1 MSRSRTL
8 AWTFVVSS
16 LAAFMVSLD
25 NLVVTTALP
34 SIRTE
39 LGASLEDLEWTVNAY
54 TLTFGVLLLTGATLG
69 ERFGRRRILSIGL
82 TIFTLSSAAAAVAGT
97 ATELVAARAIQGV
110 GAALIL
116 PLTLTILSAAV
127 PAERRGAA
135 LGIWGA
141 VTGLAIAAGPL
152 VGGAV
157 VEGWNWQ
164 WIFWINVPIGL
175 VLIPI
180 TLLRLESAHH
190 GHSGSLDIPG
200 LALISGGLF
209 GIVLGLIRGN
219 ADGWTSP
226 FILGCLALG
235 ALMVVAF
242 VAWERRAAEPML
254 PMHLFKS
261 RAFSAAN
268 GSSLLFSFGMFGSI
282 FLLAQYL
289 QAVQGSSP
297 LEAGLKTLP
306 WTAAPLLVA
315 PIAGPLSDRI
325 GSRPLL
331 ITGLTMQAIGLAWLA
346 TQMSVTGSYAELVPA
361 FIVCGVGMALFFVPV
376 ANAVLG
382 SVPAR
387 LEGVASGTNNAI
399 REIGGVLGVAVL
411 AAVFSSNGSY
421 ESPQAFVDGT
431 QPAVMVGAVVVAVGA
446 VITLLIP
453 RRRVPQQALALDQGS
468 LVGAVA

>member
-1 MSRSRTL
+1 MTRSRTL
-8 AWTFVVSS
+8 AWTFLVSS

-34 SIRTE
+34 SIRTS

-54 TLTFGVLLLTGATLG
+54 TLTFGVLLLTGAALG
-69 ERFGRRRILSIGL
+69 ERFGRRRILALGL
-82 TIFTLSSAAAAVAGT
+82 TIFTLSSAAAAIAGT
-97 ATELVAARAIQGV
+97 ATELVAARAIQGA
-110 GAALIL
+110 GAALVL

-135 LGIWGA
+135 LGVWGA

-180 TLLRLESAHH
+180 TLLRLESAHR
-190 GHSGSLDIPG
+190 GHSTALDIPG
-200 LALISGGLF
+200 LALISGGLL

-219 ADGWTSP
+219 VDGWTSP
-226 FILGCLALG
+226 FIVGCLTLG
-235 ALMVVAF
+235 SLLVLAF
-242 VAWERRAAEPML
+242 VAWERRTATPML
-254 PMHLFKS
+254 PMHLFSS

-289 QAVQGSSP
+289 QAVQGASP

-331 ITGLTMQAIGLAWLA
+331 ITGLSMQAIGLAWLGA
-346 TQMSVTGSYAELVPA
+346 QMSVTGSYADLVPA
-361 FIVCGVGMALFFVPV
+361 FIICGVGMALFFVPV

-382 SVPAR
+382 SVPAQ
-387 LEGVASGTNNAI
+387 LEGVASGANNAI
-399 REIGGVLGVAVL
+399 REIGGVLGVSVL
-411 AAVFSSNGSY
+411 AAVFSANGSY
-421 ESPQAFVDGT
+421 ASPQAFVDGT
-431 QPAVMVGAVVVAVGA
+431 QPAVFAGAAVVAVGA
-446 VITLLIP
+446 LIATLIP
-453 RRRVPQQALALDQGS
+453 RRRAPQESVAIDSGALAT
-468 LVGAVA
+468 AAA